1 MNLLLI
7 CSAGFTIFA
16 AILLVAMPML
26 LKESASADRLQQLVQ
41 PKAIVVQPS
50 STRLKVV
57 MARWTAM
64 LRPRSGTRQSEQS
77 REKLEAAGLRTS
89 MQMDTYALVQ
99 GVAPLVGLFAGT
111 FVPGNKL
118 LACVT
123 LAAAGYLGPD
133 IWLRRRIRLYKE
145 RILQSLPDA
154 LDLLNI
160 CVEAGLG
167 LDQAMLRVSEELAL
181 SHPELHTEFQ
191 RVQLEQRVG
200 GGRMDAWKRF
210 AERSDVEAV
219 RSFVGMLIQ
228 SERFGTPISRSLS
241 RFADDLRMQRKQGAE
256 EAAAKTRVKIVFPL
270 VFFIFPCLFL
280 VLLAPAIIS
289 LFGIFKDLN

>member
-1 MNLLLI
+1 MNLLFA
-7 CSAGFTIFA
+7 CSAGLTLLSA
-16 AILLVAMPML
+16 LMLVAMPVL
-26 LKESASADRLQQLVQ
+26 LQDSASADRLRNLVES
-41 PKAIVVQPS
+41 KSADATISSSRFKEIV
-50 STRLKVV
+50 
-57 MARWTAM
+57 ARWTAL
-64 LRPRSGTRQSEQS
+64 LRPRSGSRQSEQTK
-77 REKLEAAGLRTS
+77 EKLEAAGLRTS
-89 MQMDTYALVQ
+89 MQMDMYILVRWI
-99 GVAPLVGLFAGT
+99 APLAGLFIGSFIRSNT
-111 FVPGNKL
+111 M
-118 LACVT
+118 LACVV
-123 LAAAGYLGPD
+123 LGAVGYLGPD

-145 RILQSLPDA
+145 KIRRSLPDA

-167 LDQAMLRVSEELAL
+167 LDQAMVRVSEELVL

-210 AERSDVEAV
+210 AERSDVEEV
-219 RSFVGMLIQ
+219 RSFVGMLMQ
-228 SERFGTPISRSLS
+228 SERFGTPISRALS
-241 RFADDLRMQRKQGAE
+241 RFADDLRTQRKQRAE

-289 LFGIFKDLN
+289 LFGILKDLQ

>member
-1 MNLLLI
+1 MNLLLT
-7 CSAGFTIFA
+7 CSVGLTIFSV
-16 AILLVAMPML
+16 ILLLAMPML
-26 LKESASADRLQQLVQ
+26 SKESANADRLRQLVQ
-41 PKAIVVQPS
+41 PKTVAVTPS
-50 STRLKVV
+50 SPRLKEAI
-57 MARWTAM
+57 ARWSAV

-77 REKLEAAGLRTS
+77 REKLEAAGLRSS
-89 MQMDTYALVQ
+89 MQMDIYTLVQ
-99 GVAPLVGLFAGT
+99 GIAPLAGIFIGT
-111 FVPGNKL
+111 FVRGNTL
-118 LACVT
+118 LACV
-123 LAAAGYLGPD
+123 LLGAVGYLGPD

-145 RILQSLPDA
+145 KIVRSLPDA

-167 LDQAMLRVSEELAL
+167 LDQAMLRVSEELVL

-200 GGRMDAWKRF
+200 GGRMDAWRRF
-210 AERSDVEAV
+210 AERSGVEEV
-219 RSFVGMLIQ
+219 RSFVGMLVQ
-228 SERFGTPISRSLS
+228 SERFGTPIARALS
-241 RFADDLRMQRKQGAE
+241 RFADDLRTHRKQHAE

-289 LFGIFKDLN
+289 LLGVLKNLQ